1 MSDLDRNTILEA
13 EFNYV
18 AQMVFQNQEDR
29 ANATTFYLTAFG
41 SFIVAIVSASR
52 EGLDGDYI
60 NLAFGGLFVV
70 VGLIGVRTL
79 MQLVLLRKAWFDSVR
94 AMNRIKRYY
103 LERNGD
109 LEAAFRWT
117 DGNLPSGFKPMS
129 VSFLMALQTA
139 VLSSAAFGV
148 AAVFIVRHLS
158 GDFSGSREWL
168 GTVLIALAALT
179 LQLAYYKWS
188 LSSVGNGSDKAN
200 PSGNDGASR
209 AHER

>member
-1 MSDLDRNTILEA
+1 MSDLNRNTILEA

-79 MQLVLLRKAWFDSVR
+79 MQLVLLRKAWFDSVK

-148 AAVFIVRHLS
+148 AGVFFLRHVN
-158 GDFSGSREWL
+158 GDFAGSGAWL
-168 GTVLIALAALT
+168 GTVLLAVAALII
-179 LQLAYYKWS
+179 QLACYMWS
-188 LSSVGNGSDKAN
+188 LSGIEQETGEVKQPAA
-200 PSGNDGASR
+200 DGASK
-209 AHER
+209 AP

>member
-52 EGLDGDYI
+52 EVLDGDYI

-79 MQLVLLRKAWFDSVR
+79 MQLVLLRKAWFDSVIT
-94 AMNRIKRYY
+94 MNRIKRYY
-103 LERNGD
+103 IEKDGD
-109 LEAAFRWT
+109 LETAFRWLT
-117 DGNLPSGFKPMS
+117 LPHGFKVMS

-148 AAVFIVRHLS
+148 AVVFFIRHAN
-158 GDFSGSREWL
+158 GDFAGSAVLL
-168 GTVLIALAALT
+168 GVALIATAL
-179 LQLAYYKWS
+179 LVVQLLYYKWS
-188 LSSVGNGSDKAN
+188 LSGIERDNGGAKQPAVDS
-200 PSGNDGASR
+200 ASR
-209 AHER
+209 ALEG

>member
-1 MSDLDRNTILEA
+1 MSSDLDRNMILEA

-18 AQMVFQNQEDR
+18 AQTVFQNQEDR

-41 SFIVAIVSASR
+41 SFTVAIVSASR

-79 MQLVLLRKAWFDSVR
+79 MQLVLLRKAWFDSVIT
-94 AMNRIKRYY
+94 MNRIKRYY
-103 LERNGD
+103 IDKDGD
-109 LEAAFRWT
+109 LGTAFRWLT
-117 DGNLPSGFKPMS
+117 LPPGFKPLS

-148 AAVFIVRHLS
+148 AVVFFVRHAN
-158 GDFSGSREWL
+158 GDFTGSSAWL
-168 GTVLIALAALT
+168 GIVLIAAAALI

-188 LSSVGNGSDKAN
+188 LSGI
-200 PSGNDGASR
+200 
-209 AHER
+209 ERKTGEVK

>member
-60 NLAFGGLFVV
+60 NLAFCGLFVV

-79 MQLVLLRKAWFDSVR
+79 VQLVLLRKAWFDSVIT
-94 AMNRIKRYY
+94 MNRIKRYY
-103 LERNGD
+103 IEKDGD
-109 LEAAFRWT
+109 LGTAFNWLT
-117 DGNLPSGFKPMS
+117 LPPGFKVLS

-148 AAVFIVRHLS
+148 AVVFFVRHVN
-158 GDFSGSREWL
+158 GNFTGSREWL
-168 GTVLIALAALT
+168 GTVLLAVAALII
-179 LQLAYYKWS
+179 QLACYTWS
-188 LSSVGNGSDKAN
+188 LSGIEQETDEAKQPAD
-200 PSGNDGASR
+200 DGASR
-209 AHER
+209 ALEG

>member
-1 MSDLDRNTILEA
+1 LFTAITRLS
-13 EFNYV
+13 
-18 AQMVFQNQEDR
+18 
-29 ANATTFYLTAFG
+29 AFG

-79 MQLVLLRKAWFDSVR
+79 MQLILLRKAWFDSVK

-103 LERNGD
+103 IEKNGD
-109 LEAAFRWT
+109 LGTAFRWM
-117 DGNLPSGFKPMS
+117 DLPPGFKPMS

-168 GTVLIALAALT
+168 GTVLIAVAALII
-179 LQLAYYKWS
+179 QLACYTWS
-188 LSSVGNGSDKAN
+188 LSGIERGNGETN
-200 PSGNDGASR
+200 QPPVDGASR
-209 AHER
+209 AL

>member
-1 MSDLDRNTILEA
+1 M
-13 EFNYV
+13 
-18 AQMVFQNQEDR
+18 
-29 ANATTFYLTAFG
+29 
-41 SFIVAIVSASR
+41 SASR

-79 MQLVLLRKAWFDSVR
+79 MQLILLRKAWFDSVK

-103 LERNGD
+103 IEKNGD
-109 LEAAFRWT
+109 LGTAFRWM
-117 DGNLPSGFKPMS
+117 DLPPGFKPMS

-158 GDFSGSREWL
+158 GDFSGSASA
-168 GTVLIALAALT
+168 GDILIAVGT
-179 LQLAYYKWS
+179 HPHGYYKWS
-188 LSSVGNGSDKAN
+188 LSRLERSDKAIRRKMVHPGHLKLKDARAVTTALRVRRGQRTTRPAN
-200 PSGNDGASR
+200 VPKSKPLILGDEIAPNHKEPSPCPPNS
-209 AHER
+209 